1 VPAEPSCVLN
11 DELPIVL
18 YGSGGHA
25 REVAEIV
32 EHSRKECGTAP
43 LLGFLDDEPSRH
55 GDEVDDYPVL
65 GGLEWLREN
74 QGKVAVIV
82 AIGSISGR
90 KRLVHEVEKLGVGF
104 ARAISPLAHIS
115 SRCAIGFG
123 SMIFPR
129 AMISTNAMIGS
140 HVIMGVHSNVSHDS
154 VVGDYAFL
162 CPASIVTGG
171 VTIGEEVMLGTNA
184 SVIPEKK
191 VGARSV
197 VGAGACVV
205 RDVPS
210 DVTALGVP
218 ATW

>member
-1 VPAEPSCVLN
+1 VN

-18 YGSGGHA
+18 VGSGGHA

-32 EHSRKECGTAP
+32 EHSRKDCGTAP
-43 LLGFLDDEPSRH
+43 LLGFLDEDSGLH
-55 GDEVDDYPVL
+55 GSVVDDYPVL
-65 GGLEWLREN
+65 GGMDWLKEN
-74 QGKVAVIV
+74 RGKVAAIV
-82 AIGSISGR
+82 AIGSISVR
-90 KRLVHEVEKLGVGF
+90 KRLVRELEKIGVPF
-104 ARAISPLAHIS
+104 ARAISPLAHLS
-115 SRCAIGFG
+115 SRCTIGFG

-129 AMISTNAMIGS
+129 AVISTHAMIGS
-140 HVIMGVHSNVSHDS
+140 HVIMGVASNVSHDS
-154 VVGDYAFL
+154 VVGDFAFL

-184 SVIPEKK
+184 SVIPKRK

-205 RDVPS
+205 KDVPN

-218 ATW
+218 ASW